1 MQAFD
6 YMQVQSLDQAVALL
20 SQDGD
25 GARVLSGGTDL
36 LVQLRE
42 GRSKA
47 TLLVDVKGIPELN
60 AIHYDPAGGLQ
71 LGAAVPCHRL
81 CHRPDLAAAYPGLLD
96 AICLVGGTQI
106 QGRATVG
113 GNLCNASPAADTIP
127 ALIVHRASCVIAGPR
142 GHREAPVEDFCI
154 APGATILQ
162 PGELLVLVQ
171 VPPPDPGFG
180 AHYLRFTPRNEMDI
194 AVVGAGA
201 SVTLDARGESF
212 VAARIALGAVAP
224 VPLFVAEAG
233 QALVGRRVSDEAI
246 REAAHLAQAAARPI
260 SDMRGTVAQRKHLAG
275 VLVQRALWKAV
286 ERARDGVARDR

>member
-1 MQAFD
+1 M
-6 YMQVQSLDQAVALL
+6 
-20 SQDGD
+20 
-25 GARVLSGGTDL
+25 
-36 LVQLRE
+36 
-42 GRSKA
+42 
-47 TLLVDVKGIPELN
+47 
-60 AIHYDPAGGLQ
+60 
-71 LGAAVPCHRL
+71 
-81 CHRPDLAAAYPGLLD
+81 
-96 AICLVGGTQI
+96 
-106 QGRATVG
+106 
-113 GNLCNASPAADTIP
+113 
-127 ALIVHRASCVIAGPR
+127 
-142 GHREAPVEDFCI
+142 EDFCI